1 MYTLQSTND
10 VSTQSSLPSF
20 LSMLTHFL
28 QPKLSVTQN
37 RIYFQLMLTSHTS
50 SEEEKI
56 PYLENFLKTSGTTR
70 TVLRYSC
77 LKILQTSMCVDCFA
91 SCENVVP
98 RFQTSSIL
106 LFFLHPLD
114 WSLNPLK
121 ETLLQPVLKS
131 FITAFTIIR
140 GYKINQQDIRFY
152 AWLHL

>member
-1 MYTLQSTND
+1 MYTLQSTTD
-10 VSTQSSLPSF
+10 VSTQSSVPSF
-20 LSMLTHFL
+20 FFNVDSFSSAKIISYAQKNIIPTDVDIVHFIWRRKDSLPRKFSQNIRNNKDGPSL
-28 QPKLSVTQN
+28 Q
-37 RIYFQLMLTSHTS
+37 
-50 SEEEKI
+50 
-56 PYLENFLKTSGTTR
+56 
-70 TVLRYSC
+70 
-77 LKILQTSMCVDCFA
+77 KILQTSMCVDCFA

-106 LFFLHPLD
+106 PFFLHPLD

-140 GYKINQQDIRFY
+140 GYKINQQDLRFY

>member
-1 MYTLQSTND
+1 
-10 VSTQSSLPSF
+10 
-20 LSMLTHFL
+20 
-28 QPKLSVTQN
+28 
-37 RIYFQLMLTSHTS
+37 MLTSYTS

-106 LFFLHPLD
+106 PFFLHPLD

-140 GYKINQQDIRFY
+140 GYKINQQDLRFY

>member
-1 MYTLQSTND
+1 MSRRKVVYRLFFQCWLIFFSQNYQSRSKEYNSNWCWHRTLH
-10 VSTQSSLPSF
+10 L
-20 LSMLTHFL
+20 
-28 QPKLSVTQN
+28 KKK
-37 RIYFQLMLTSHTS
+37 
-50 SEEEKI
+50 KI
-56 PYLENFLKTSGTTR
+56 PYLENVLKTSGTTR

-106 LFFLHPLD
+106 PFFLHPLD
-114 WSLNPLK
+114 WSLNPFK

-140 GYKINQQDIRFY
+140 GYKINQQDLRFY